1 MPRGCGVACGV
12 ACGVVCVRH
21 AWASNGQGSSVC
33 ECSRPP
39 SSAPRMRPVEASCTH
54 ASAGASQPRTRR
66 RLRVRG
72 VRERSRRRR
81 TQAASRRRM
90 LRCAARR
97 NGPNADSTWRWRR
110 ATVVARMLRRRSTWI
125 IRRASCRRSRP
136 TWINPEIWHHNGAG
150 RLGDQFGETAF
161 DLDPRRRVSCA
172 PAGGSPRM
180 DDATY
185 PGFMTPR
192 TLDL

>member
-1 MPRGCGVACGV
+1 MAV
-12 ACGVVCVRH
+12 
-21 AWASNGQGSSVC
+21 
-33 ECSRPP
+33 
-39 SSAPRMRPVEASCTH
+39 
-54 ASAGASQPRTRR
+54 
-66 RLRVRG
+66 
-72 VRERSRRRR
+72 
-81 TQAASRRRM
+81 
-90 LRCAARR
+90 AAR
-97 NGPNADSTWRWRR
+97 NGGRADAAAEEYVDYTPRELP
-110 ATVVARMLRRRSTWI
+110 AFP
-125 IRRASCRRSRP
+125 P